1 MSTIAPNHLTA
12 HCPSWCVVHS
22 PSDTGWVHYSDIAD
36 VVPTAGGP
44 MESRPYE
51 VSIEQLQ
58 PTAVPALDA
67 AAIRL
72 SGAPVGD
79 PMTPAEALQLAG
91 HLVLAAM
98 QAVTR

>member
-1 MSTIAPNHLTA
+1 VNILAPDHLTA
-12 HCPSWCVVHS
+12 HCPSWCVMHS

-36 VVPTAGGP
+36 VIPTAGSP
-44 MESRPYE
+44 AERRPYE

-58 PTAVPALDA
+58 PTAAPTLEA

-91 HLVLAAM
+91 HLVLAAL
-98 QAVTR
+98 QAVQR